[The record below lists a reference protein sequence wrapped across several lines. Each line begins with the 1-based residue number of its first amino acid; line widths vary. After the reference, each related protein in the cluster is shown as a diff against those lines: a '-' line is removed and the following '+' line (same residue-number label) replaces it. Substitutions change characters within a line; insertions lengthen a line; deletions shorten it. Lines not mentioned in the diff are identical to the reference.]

1 VVHHYKLKCHAC
13 NAELEDDGFVL
24 KCRYEH
30 EDTLIV
36 TQYSNKRFEPDVS
49 ANDITRYRCWLPWLN
64 KRNGAG
70 RTITYK
76 SESLNSLIGFPNLW
90 IAFNGYWP
98 EKGATLET
106 ATFKELEA
114 YTVLSRFPAQ
124 SDKILV
130 LASAGNAAAAFAYL
144 CSLNKIRCLIVIPQR
159 GLQRMIFSQPLDPC
173 VKVIAVSGF
182 SDYYDAI
189 KLAEHLSQQERY
201 FNEGGV
207 KNVGRRDGIGTTM
220 LNAAETI
227 GRLPDYYFQ
236 AIGSGTGGIAVHEAA
251 KRLVADGRF
260 GRKLPRLMLSQNA
273 PFTPMYD
280 AWKVRRRALI
290 EVEREAGK
298 RQIEQIAADV
308 LSNQRPPYS
317 IKGGVFEALQ
327 ESQGDMLVA
336 DNLEVRQAMKLF
348 EDSEG
353 IDIDPAAGVALATL
367 LKAAKSHQIERDAL
381 ILLHITGGGWQR
393 HQLEEKLLPIRPDL
407 LVEATALFARETV
420 EKVAQLLD

>member
-1 VVHHYKLKCHAC
+1 
-13 NAELEDDGFVL
+13 
-24 KCRYEH
+24 
-30 EDTLIV
+30 
-36 TQYSNKRFEPDVS
+36 
-49 ANDITRYRCWLPWLN
+49 RCWLPWLN

-353 IDIDPAAGVALATL
+353 IDIDPAAG
-367 LKAAKSHQIERDAL
+367 
-381 ILLHITGGGWQR
+381 
-393 HQLEEKLLPIRPDL
+393 
-407 LVEATALFARETV
+407 
-420 EKVAQLLD
+420 